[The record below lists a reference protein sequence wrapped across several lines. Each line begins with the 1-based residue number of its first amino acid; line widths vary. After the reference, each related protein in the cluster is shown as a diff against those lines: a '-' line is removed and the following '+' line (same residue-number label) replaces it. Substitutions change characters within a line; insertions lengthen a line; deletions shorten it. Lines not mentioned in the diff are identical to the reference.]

1 LSGFLLDT
9 NVLSETARA
18 VPDPNVARFVS
29 ERDDLWISTV
39 SIQELVFGAEQL
51 PEGRK
56 KDALVMWISNLAG
69 LFGGRVLQLDWQAA
83 ALAGRFKSLARKAGL
98 NGVDLDASIAGI
110 ALSNELVLATRNTKD
125 FEPMQIGLFNPWL
138 ADAPLPFGGLS
149 GEK

>member
-18 VPDPNVARFVS
+18 FPDPKVVKFVS
-29 ERDDLWISTV
+29 EQDDLWICTV

-56 KDALVMWISNLAG
+56 KDALAIWISNLAG
-69 LFGGRVLQLDWQAA
+69 LFGGRVLHLDWQAA
-83 ALAGRFKSLARKAGL
+83 ALAGRFKSLAKKAGL

-110 ALSNELVLATRNTKD
+110 AFSNELVLATRNTID

-138 ADAPLPFGGLS
+138 DYTLSGSGGLS
-149 GEK
+149 GEN

>member
-18 VPDPNVARFVS
+18 CPDPKVASFVS
-29 ERDDLWISTV
+29 ERDDLWICTV

-56 KDALVMWISNLAG
+56 KDALTIWISNLAG

-83 ALAGRFKSLARKAGL
+83 ALAGRFKSLAKKAGL
-98 NGVDLDASIAGI
+98 SGVDLDASIAGI
-110 ALSNELVLATRNTKD
+110 AFSNELVLATRNTKD

-138 ADAPLPFGGLS
+138 DDALS
-149 GEK
+149 GPGDSSGKK

>member
-18 VPDPNVARFVS
+18 FPDPKVARFVS
-29 ERDDLWISTV
+29 ERDDLWICTV

-56 KDALVMWISNLAG
+56 KDALALWISNLAG

-83 ALAGRFKSLARKAGL
+83 ALAGRFKSLAKKAGL

-110 ALSNELVLATRNTKD
+110 ASSNELVLATRNTKD

-138 ADAPLPFGGLS
+138 DDALS
-149 GEK
+149 GSGTNGK